1 MHFKKEL
8 EQLQEELKNLEV
20 TSSRYDF
27 ICTQVNRN
35 IQKLGSNIWYTGCNA
50 DDIRRNIKE
59 IKNMEE
65 PKKREMKEI
74 LLI

>member
-35 IQKLGSNIWYTGCNA
+35 IQKLGSNIWLYWLQC
-50 DDIRRNIKE
+50 R
-59 IKNMEE
+59 
-65 PKKREMKEI
+65 
-74 LLI
+74 